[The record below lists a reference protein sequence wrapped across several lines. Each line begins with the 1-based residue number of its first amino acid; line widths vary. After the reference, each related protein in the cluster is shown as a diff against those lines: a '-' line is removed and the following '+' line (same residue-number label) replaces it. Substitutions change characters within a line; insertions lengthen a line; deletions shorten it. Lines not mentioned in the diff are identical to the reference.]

1 MAENNE
7 ITLDAAEIRIK
18 QHLDA
23 MAERDSAFA
32 EKYQGTPEN
41 IRKCRLYIENWVQ
54 QCKRM
59 MFADDEIFGQAVH
72 FFVEGLEQ
80 EITGTKATIATSGF
94 GNDEIEAEKARISE
108 ERMEELKKIAEDRA
122 VKEMKDSIKAEK
134 SKKPKEDKPKAEPK
148 PKKKRVVEESS
159 YSMADLFGGLL

>member
-1 MAENNE
+1 MGENE
-7 ITLDAAEIRIK
+7 IILDAAEIRIK
-18 QHLDA
+18 SYLDE

-32 EKYQGTPEN
+32 EKYQGIPEN
-41 IRKCRLYIENWVQ
+41 IRKCRLYIESWVQ
-54 QCKRM
+54 QCKRI

-80 EITGTKATIATSGF
+80 DIAKPKSSIATSGF

-108 ERMEELKKIAEDRA
+108 ERMEELRQIAEDRA
-122 VKEMKDSIKAEK
+122 VKEMKESIKAEK
-134 SKKPKEDKPKAEPK
+134 SKKPKEDKPKADPK
-148 PKKKRVVEESS
+148 PKKKRVAEDSG